1 MAFYAKITLINL
13 IGVIYLMNIL
23 KKLRKKKGDTQK
35 ELSDNTGIS
44 YRSIQRWENNK
55 TPIKPDKAQIL
66 ADYFKVRVD
75 YLLGYSEIADP
86 KLYELTRKMTN
97 EVNHLIIAS
106 KNTEKYLTEKA
117 LYYEYEPV
125 SKRLITQIDFLEE
138 DLTKLFF
145 MMTRYPVEE
154 FTKEEREALRN
165 LYEKLQ
171 FFSKDIP
178 ASFDYFESILKRES
192 ESGQDKE

>member
-1 MAFYAKITLINL
+1 MNDKINNNL
-13 IGVIYLMNIL
+13 KNLRNNYHEKLTQL
-23 KKLRKKKGDTQK
+23 KLSKK
-35 ELSDNTGIS
+35 TGIPV
-44 YRSIQRWENNK
+44 RTLQNWENGERKIPN
-55 TPIKPDKAQIL
+55 DKAQVL
-66 ADYFKVRVD
+66 ADFFGVRVD